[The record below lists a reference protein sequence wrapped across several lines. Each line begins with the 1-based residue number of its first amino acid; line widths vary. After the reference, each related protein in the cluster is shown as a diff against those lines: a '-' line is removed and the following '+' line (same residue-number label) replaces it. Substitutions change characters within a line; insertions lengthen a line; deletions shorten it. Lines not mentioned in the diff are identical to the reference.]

1 MNNGCPRTIVFARTL
16 NMNFRFQALLVCLL
30 ASLAV
35 AADYVEFSVVERIR
49 FSVPGD
55 WPVISSKSTPE
66 KTTFAFQIPNR
77 ADKKTSDSSNLVI
90 VSSYLSN
97 AREKEDFE
105 KEASTIENNAREQ
118 KVVDAWRCQTFAGTQ
133 KSTQYVVWDCYR
145 VVADCGV
152 KVRIAWPHLPKN
164 PTDCDKQMETVLSDF
179 LTSVAP
185 AKPADPTSKGVLRR
199 NEEPH

>member
-1 MNNGCPRTIVFARTL
+1 
-16 NMNFRFQALLVCLL
+16 MNFRSQALLLCLI

-35 AADYVEFSVVERIR
+35 ATDYVEFSVVKRIR
-49 FSVPGD
+49 FSVPAN

-77 ADKKTSDSSNLVI
+77 ADKETADSSNLVI
-90 VSSYLSN
+90 VSSYLNN
-97 AREKEDFE
+97 AQEKEDFE
-105 KEASTIENNAREQ
+105 KKASTIENNATDQ
-118 KVVDAWRCQTFAGTQ
+118 KLVDGWRCQTFTGMQ

-164 PTDCDKQMETVLSDF
+164 PPDYDKQMETVLSDF
-179 LTSVAP
+179 LGSVAP
-185 AKPADPTSKGVLRR
+185 SRPVDPTSKGVLRR

>member
-1 MNNGCPRTIVFARTL
+1 
-16 NMNFRFQALLVCLL
+16 MNFRAQALLLCLTASFAL
-30 ASLAV
+30 AT
-35 AADYVEFSVVERIR
+35 DYVEFSVVERIR
-49 FSVPGD
+49 FSVPGN

-77 ADKKTSDSSNLVI
+77 ADKKTSDASNLVI

-97 AREKEDFE
+97 AQEKEDFE
-105 KEASTIENNAREQ
+105 KKASTIENNATEQ
-118 KVVDAWRCQTFAGTQ
+118 KLVEEWRCSTSTGMQ

-145 VVADCGV
+145 IVADCGV

-164 PTDCDKQMETVLSDF
+164 PHDYDRQMEAVLSDF
-179 LTSVAP
+179 LTNVAP
-185 AKPADPTSKGVLRR
+185 SKPLDPTSKGVLRR

>member
-1 MNNGCPRTIVFARTL
+1 MAGIAVSLGRKVF
-16 NMNFRFQALLVCLL
+16 NMNFRLQTLLLCFV

-35 AADYVEFSVVERIR
+35 ATEYVEFSVVERIR
-49 FSVPGD
+49 FSVPGN

-66 KTTFAFQIPNR
+66 KTTFAFQIPNH
-77 ADKKTSDSSNLVI
+77 ADKKTPDSSNLVI

-97 AREKEDFE
+97 AQEKEDFE
-105 KEASTIENNAREQ
+105 KKASTMENNAREQ
-118 KVVDAWRCQTFAGTQ
+118 KLVDGWRCQTFTGQQ
-133 KSTQYVVWDCYR
+133 KSTHYSVWDCYR
-145 VVADCGV
+145 EVADCGV

-164 PTDCDKQMETVLSDF
+164 PPDYDKQMEAVLSDF

-185 AKPADPTSKGVLRR
+185 AKPVDPTSKGVLRR

>member
-1 MNNGCPRTIVFARTL
+1 
-16 NMNFRFQALLVCLL
+16 LV

-97 AREKEDFE
+97 AQEKEDFE
-105 KEASTIENNAREQ
+105 KKASTIENNAREQ
-118 KVVDAWRCQTFAGTQ
+118 KVVDGWRCQTFTGMQ
-133 KSTQYVVWDCYR
+133 KSTQFGTAIVWLPIAASKSELR
-145 VVADCGV
+145 GLTFP
-152 KVRIAWPHLPKN
+152 RILLITTNKWRQSCPI
-164 PTDCDKQMETVLSDF
+164 F
-179 LTSVAP
+179 
-185 AKPADPTSKGVLRR
+185 
-199 NEEPH
+199 

>member
-1 MNNGCPRTIVFARTL
+1 MS
-16 NMNFRFQALLVCLL
+16 FRSQALLLCLV
-30 ASLAV
+30 ASLA
-35 AADYVEFSVVERIR
+35 AATDYVEFSVVERIR
-49 FSVPGD
+49 FSVPGN

-90 VSSYLSN
+90 VSSYLGN
-97 AREKEDFE
+97 TQEKEDFE
-105 KEASTIENNAREQ
+105 KKASTTENNATEQ
-118 KVVDAWRCQTFAGTQ
+118 KLVEGWRCSTFTGMQ

-145 VVADCGV
+145 KVADCGV

-164 PTDCDKQMETVLSDF
+164 PPDYDKQMEVVLSDF
-179 LTSVAP
+179 LNSVAP
-185 AKPADPTSKGVLRR
+185 SKPVEPTSKGVLRK

>member
-1 MNNGCPRTIVFARTL
+1 MNSRP
-16 NMNFRFQALLVCLL
+16 QALLLCLF

-35 AADYVEFSVVERIR
+35 ATDYVEFSVVQRIK
-49 FSVPGD
+49 FFVPGN

-77 ADKKTSDSSNLVI
+77 ADKKTPDSSNLVI

-97 AREKEDFE
+97 AQEKEDFE
-105 KEASTIENNAREQ
+105 KTASTIENNATDQ
-118 KVVDAWRCQTFAGTQ
+118 KLVVGWGCQTFTGMQ

-145 VVADCGV
+145 EVADCGV

-164 PTDCDKQMETVLSDF
+164 PPDYDKQMEAVLSDF
-179 LTSVAP
+179 LSSVTPSKPLDP
-185 AKPADPTSKGVLRR
+185 ASKGVLRR

>member
-1 MNNGCPRTIVFARTL
+1 MLNLSFRT
-16 NMNFRFQALLVCLL
+16 QALLLCLV
-30 ASLAV
+30 ASLA
-35 AADYVEFSVVERIR
+35 AATDYVEFSVVERIR
-49 FSVPGD
+49 FSVPGN

-97 AREKEDFE
+97 TQEKQDFE
-105 KEASTIENNAREQ
+105 EKASTTENNAREQ
-118 KVVDAWRCQTFAGTQ
+118 KVVEGWRCSTFTGMQ

-145 VVADCGV
+145 MVADCGV

-164 PTDCDKQMETVLSDF
+164 PPDYDEQMEVVLSDF
-179 LTSVAP
+179 LNSVAP
-185 AKPADPTSKGVLRR
+185 SKPVEPTSKGVLRR

>member
-1 MNNGCPRTIVFARTL
+1 MVGRKVL
-16 NMNFRFQALLVCLL
+16 NMNFRFQALLLCLV

-35 AADYVEFSVVERIR
+35 ATDYVEFSVVERIR
-49 FSVPGD
+49 FSVPGN

-97 AREKEDFE
+97 AQEKEDFD
-105 KEASTIENNAREQ
+105 KKASTLENNAMEQ
-118 KVVDAWRCQTFAGTQ
+118 KLVDGWRCQTFTGTQ

-145 VVADCGV
+145 VVAACGV

-164 PTDCDKQMETVLSDF
+164 FPDYDKQMEAVLSDF

-185 AKPADPTSKGVLRR
+185 SKPVDPTSNGVLRR